1 MDQREFVATFKLR
14 QKHVISARFVEGND
28 HEELYNREKPNQ
40 HPIEAITNLTETLD
54 AKQNTLV
61 SGVNIKTI
69 NNQDLLGEGNL
80 TIDTGKIDDVLV
92 NGTSVVENKIAN
104 VTVPTNNNEL
114 ENGAGYITGI
124 TANDV
129 TTALGFTPYNATNPD
144 EYITKDVNDLTNYTL
159 TSNLSTVALSGS
171 YDDLNNKPTIGNA
184 TLTIQKNGT
193 NVGTFTANSVT
204 NSTINISVPTNVS
217 DLNNDSDYQ
226 TETEV
231 STLIGAHNT
240 STTAHSDIRQDIS
253 SIEDLIPAQASTEN
267 KLADK
272 DFVNSSVATNTANF
286 IGTFENV
293 SALNNYSGTVTNND
307 YAFVINSVI
316 TNSGNDW
323 STFADLDAYNKSL
336 LTEFDYAWVINGTK
350 FDLYRFDIIGQTWG
364 LRAES
369 TTKDAVTLNTAYNRY
384 KATVNNNVITWNY
397 EYTLNNSSFTANQW
411 AAINSGITSS
421 KVSSYD
427 NHLSDTNNPHSV
439 TKSQVGLGNV
449 DNTSDANKPISTA
462 TQNALNNKQ
471 DLLIAGNGITISN
484 STISLTGTTQLAD
497 NTDIDTVLTEGNY
510 FIKNP
515 TSTKGMPELPVSS
528 TQGTINYWI
537 ALLLVEKEYG
547 FARYI
552 IRQTITLSP
561 ISGAAEVI
569 SQDTLMFTR
578 TLSDYARVGSSWTKI
593 DGDITNLNFVNP
605 QGDTLTVN
613 NLYAN
618 YCYRCQ
624 YSIINGSFDT
634 LSSLTLTNIQNTAD
648 EIRVIFKAGNNFTL
662 TATQLT
668 FLNYSNI
675 VWETNKIYVITIKN
689 LYATIDSVGNNPSLM
704 NLIPTKVSD
713 LNNDSGFITGITSS
727 DVTTALGYTP
737 YNSSNPNGYQEN
749 TIEAIQVN
757 GVTQT
762 ITSKTVNINVPD
774 APTWTY
780 DSNTE
785 TLEVE

>member
-1 MDQREFVATFKLR
+1 MATK
-14 QKHVISARFVEGND
+14 
-28 HEELYNREKPNQ
+28 
-40 HPIEAITNLTETLD
+40 ITNKQIKIITDTDFNEKEIVNAKID
-54 AKQNTLV
+54 ANKNQL
-61 SGVNIKTI
+61 I
-69 NNQDLLGEGNL
+69 NLPIGTGNV
-80 TIDTGKIDDVLV
+80 DDVLV
-92 NGTSVVENKIAN
+92 NGTSVVEDKIAN
-104 VTVPTNNNEL
+104 VSVPTQVSQLDNDS
-114 ENGAGYITGI
+114 GYIT
-124 TANDV
+124 
-129 TTALGFTPYNATNPD
+129 NAVDNL
-144 EYITKDVNDLTNYTL
+144 INYTA
-159 TSNLSTVALSGS
+159 TTNLSSVALSGD
-171 YDDLNNKPTIGNA
+171 YNDLSNQPTIGNA
-184 TLTIQKNGT
+184 TLTIKTNGT
-193 NVGTFTANSVT
+193 TTGTFTSNAINDA
-204 NSTINISVPTNVS
+204 TINIVAATNGDIS
-217 DLNNDSDYQ
+217 SAISQ
-226 TETEV
+226 
-231 STLIGAHNT
+231 HNE
-240 STTAHSDIRQDIS
+240 SSTAHSDIRQDIAN
-253 SIEDLIPAQASTEN
+253 IEDLIPAQASTEN

-272 DFVNSSVATNTANF
+272 DFVNSSIGTNTANF

-316 TNSGNDW
+316 TNNGNDW

-350 FDLYRFDIIGQTWG
+350 FDLYRFDIIEPPAWK
-364 LRAES
+364 LRVEN

-384 KATVNNNVITWNY
+384 KATVNNNTITWNY

-439 TKSQVGLGNV
+439 TKSQVGLENV
-449 DNTSDANKPISTA
+449 DNTSDLNKPISTA

-471 DLLIAGNGITISN
+471 DTLTAGNGITISN

-497 NTDIDTVLTEGNY
+497 NTDLDTVLTEGNY
-510 FIKNP
+510 FIKRP
-515 TSTKGMPELPVSS
+515 TSTKGMPELPTHNNVS
-528 TQGTINYWI
+528 YWI
-537 ALLLVEKEYG
+537 ALLLIEKEYG
-547 FARYI
+547 FGTYI

-561 ISGAAEVI
+561 ISAGVEQI

-578 TLSDYARVGSSWTKI
+578 TLSDYSRTSSAWTKI
-593 DGDITNLNFVNP
+593 DGDITNLIFVNP

-624 YSIINGSFDT
+624 YFNGLFNT

-648 EIRVIFKAGNNFTL
+648 EIRVMFKAGNNFTL
-662 TATQLT
+662 IATQLT

-675 VWETNKIYVITIKN
+675 VWEANKIYVITIKN

-762 ITSKTVNINVPD
+762 ITSKAVNINVPN

-780 DSNTE
+780 DANTE
-785 TLEVE
+785 TLEVN